1 MSEPFPLRAIWR
13 ARERIRPYIW
23 RTPLLHSPGLSR
35 QLGGQIFLKM
45 ECWQVCGSF
54 KIRGLMNRVASL
66 DPGEREKGL
75 VAASC
80 GNQGISLA
88 YIGRLRGVPVTIFLP
103 KEADPSKIT
112 KIQGYGAHTVLAG
125 ESIFEAGDQA
135 QEYAKQNDR
144 TIIHHD
150 HTDVIAGHGTTGLE
164 ILEDLAEVDVI
175 VVPVGAG
182 GLCSGIGGVV
192 KAVSPSCAIVG
203 VEPSSAPGAFLSLQ
217 KGVCCGRITIKPSLA
232 DGLLG
237 GPSPKTFSLLQR
249 WVEQVAVVE
258 EEEILLA
265 MRTLLEREQLVVE
278 GSGAVGLAALLSGK
292 IKVTDKNVVLVI
304 TGRNVDSQRWC
315 GLMNPSNSEKEAHVH

>member
-1 MSEPFPLRAIWR
+1 MSERFLLREIWR

-23 RTPLLHSPGLSR
+23 RTPLLHSPGLSH
-35 QLGGQIFLKM
+35 QLSGQIFLKL

-54 KIRGLMNRVASL
+54 KIRGLMNRIASL
-66 DPGEREKGL
+66 DVVEREKGL

-88 YIGRLRGVPVTIFLP
+88 YLGRLLGIPVTIFLP
-103 KEADPSKIT
+103 KEADPSKIA
-112 KIQGYGAHTVLAG
+112 KIQGHGAHTVLAA
-125 ESIFEAGDQA
+125 ESILEAGNQA
-135 QEYAKQNDR
+135 RDYAKQNDR
-144 TIIHHD
+144 ILIQHD

-164 ILEDLAEVDVI
+164 ILEDLPEVDII

-182 GLCSGIGGVV
+182 GLCSGIGGAV
-192 KAVSPSCAIVG
+192 KTVSPSCAIVG

-217 KGVCCGRITIKPSLA
+217 EGVCCERITIKPSLA

-237 GPSPKTFSLLQR
+237 GPSPTTFSLLQR
-249 WVEQVAVVE
+249 WAEQVVVVE

-265 MRTLLEREQLVVE
+265 MQTLLEREQLLVE
-278 GSGAVGLAALLSGK
+278 GSSAVGLAALLAGK

-304 TGRNVDSQRWC
+304 TGRNIGPQQWR
-315 GLMNPSNSEKEAHVH
+315 GLINPSNGEKEAHVH